1 MASVSA
7 SDIPIEQQFMGDL
20 WSFRKAYYTWE
31 DSPDYWE
38 AIVKASNDLSDKYRN
53 DFFDMMLMAC
63 IDDIERRGNIAI
75 NAEYRS
81 REPLVKKFYERIMR
95 RNGKTA

>member
-1 MASVSA
+1 MAEVSA
-7 SDIPIEQQFMGDL
+7 SEIPIEQKFFGDL
-20 WSFRKAYYTWE
+20 WNFRKRFYTWE

-38 AIVKASNDLSDKYRN
+38 AIVKASNDLSDKYQN

-75 NAEYRS
+75 NAGYLS
-81 REPLVKKFYERIMR
+81 REPLVKKFYERLMR
-95 RNGKTA
+95 NRQ

>member
-1 MASVSA
+1 LAEVSA
-7 SDIPIEQQFMGDL
+7 SEIPIEQKFFGDL
-20 WSFRKAYYTWE
+20 WNFRKRFYTWE

-75 NAEYRS
+75 NAGYLS
-81 REPLVKKFYERIMR
+81 REPLVKKFYERLMR
-95 RNGKTA
+95 NRQ